1 MRFVALVL
9 LGAVLSVPAMAQ
21 VRGGECD
28 WLGKRR
34 VANQIDLP
42 IDYESLE
49 RQIGKARLL
58 RRLASAYGA
67 GGCVPSGHSFQFE
80 FRTTD
85 PVSNVP
91 ESLRARYP
99 DTMSIVLQYK
109 FESLQVSSTR
119 MEFTVFFDGAP
130 RRLLVPFD
138 QIVSF
143 GDLERNYYVKLE

>member
-42 IDYESLE
+42 IDYESLQ

-99 DTMSIVLQYK
+99 DK